1 MAATAAAQACHHDL
15 GPTFA
20 AAVDGVERGEL
31 DELDLSGGHIGDS
44 GVAQLARALLSSPLA
59 RATLEEL
66 HLATNDIGPAGA
78 ALLGEALRAASSSA
92 LQELYLRG
100 NRIGSEGAAHLAGAL
115 LADGGGGG
123 GGSRL
128 VLLDLAHNGIDARGG
143 AYLADALRSN
153 RSLLRLGLHGNRL
166 GTVGAA
172 ALAGALGTGANGANG
187 NSTLAWLNLHGN
199 GVGNAG
205 ASALASA
212 LRTNGSLRI
221 LDLGGANGIGGT
233 EGFGA
238 ERAILKLLA
247 RNALGVSPRGRMA
260 AFRIH
265 RFWRDVC
272 YDPAY
277 AHARAR
283 VIRQLDT

>member
-1 MAATAAAQACHHDL
+1 MAAAQGYQNDL
-15 GPTFA
+15 GPAFA
-20 AAVDGVERGEL
+20 AAVDGVGRGEL
-31 DELDLSGGHIGDS
+31 DELDLSCGHIGDS
-44 GVAQLARALLSSPLA
+44 GVAQLARALISSAA

-78 ALLGEALRAASSSA
+78 ALLREALRASTA

-100 NRIGSEGAAHLAGAL
+100 NRIGSEGTAHLAAAL
-115 LADGGGGG
+115 LADGGGGGGGGG

-128 VLLDLAHNGIDARGG
+128 VLLDLAYNGIDARGG
-143 AYLADALRSN
+143 AHLADALRTN
-153 RSLLRLGLHGNRL
+153 RSLLRLGLCGNRL
-166 GTVGAA
+166 GTAGAA

-205 ASALASA
+205 VGALASA

-221 LDLGGANGIGGT
+221 LDLGGANGIGGA
-233 EGFGA
+233 EGFSA

-283 VIRQLDT
+283 VLRQLDT